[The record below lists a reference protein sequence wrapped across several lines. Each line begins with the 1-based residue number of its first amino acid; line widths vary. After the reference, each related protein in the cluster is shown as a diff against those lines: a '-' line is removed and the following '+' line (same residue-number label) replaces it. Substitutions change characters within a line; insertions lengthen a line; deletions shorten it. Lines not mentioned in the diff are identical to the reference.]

1 MGKKRRYIQHAT
13 KFAKKMFSFLDKIDG
28 TADSDLT
35 SSKIDTHISKITV
48 TDRGNQTMSFEAQV
62 FGPGDKTTGHLQGD
76 HVIYTVDGVA
86 VHTNGIILIDS
97 TGTGRNKNLAKTLNS
112 PALDSA
118 RAAALVGALA
128 TDVLLTPGKH
138 TIKAAVWNEAN
149 TAKLS
154 KDISTEVV
162 INRSGISFG
171 AADALYLTE
180 GADGNVSINLA
191 KLTAING
198 RQPGAEADYSPGATH
213 GHKIEVLN
221 PAGEP
226 QILADAHTA
235 DNGDKFVLKLD
246 GAGTNS
252 YADLLQTVLAVDTTL
267 TVRVTAVGTGASGVA
282 LIDYL
287 DHTILID
294 PAADD

>member
-62 FGPGDKTTGHLQGD
+62 FGPGDTTTANLLGD
-76 HVIYTVDGVA
+76 HVIYTVDGVT
-86 VHTNGIILIDS
+86 VHTSGIILIDS

-112 PALDSA
+112 PAIGSA
-118 RAAALVGALA
+118 RPAAIVGALA

-171 AADALYLTE
+171 APAANYLVE
-180 GADGNVSINLA
+180 GLDGNVTIDLT
-191 KLTAING
+191 KLTLSG
-198 RQPGAEADYSPGATH
+198 RQPGVEADYSPGVTH

-221 PAGEP
+221 PAGTA
-226 QILADAHTA
+226 LALANAHTLV
-235 DNGDKFVLKLD
+235 DGDTSFLKLD
-246 GAGTNS
+246 GAGADS
-252 YADLLQTVLAVDTTL
+252 YANLLQAALAVNTTL

-287 DHTILID
+287 DHTIAID